1 MTHSFKRILSLV
13 LTFAMVLSCVPAQ
26 ALATEYCSHTYE
38 VTTTDAT
45 CTEDGTM
52 DFVCTLCG
60 DSYSEPGATAE
71 GHIYQETAAVDAT
84 CADAGSVTYTCSA
97 CGDVYEEEI
106 PATGAHVYAEGFC
119 VCGAEEPSAPSEEVP
134 TEAPVETPAEEPA
147 EEPQIPAAQALDGGN
162 LILPAAKLDTTGEQ
176 YATLKE
182 AVAAAK
188 NEERTQIILL
198 DDCDVDETIRIDA
211 GIRII
216 NEGSNAFSITAEE
229 GVDAIFEIGE
239 GGDLNLENVKL
250 AAQGKYAINLTA
262 GDALAFLMC
271 CDVSGATEAAIN
283 LEDVAYTQN
292 GYQNVQIYS
301 GAVSGA
307 TALNIAGSN
316 AQVVVAMGN
325 ETNPPAVLSAN
336 SADGAIVIN
345 GDGHTVQLYGT
356 TLENAYSGGVL
367 ATMNGDSYLLAG
379 GINGGMYDSSDNGPM
394 PIAGNVLRYR
404 EHYLGSL
411 EAVYDKISNVEA
423 DDNYVTGTAHRIDVM
438 SDYVVTSELNGAQTK
453 DSVHLHLVG
462 NSTLTVATG
471 AALTLSGD
479 EHIYGNVEVQQGATL
494 VAANNLTLN
503 GNLTV
508 RSGGTVLLA
517 ANTWITG
524 NLTLED
530 GANVIVDAGKVLT
543 LQDATVNAPDGSIT
557 LTPPRESGQYGAQ
570 VVGLSSNKPLRPI
583 YEVPDEAGIR
593 SALAAFA
600 DEGYGAAEIRPTAD
614 ITLQSPLIIPENVS
628 LWIQGKTLEVP
639 ANCMLENY
647 GRIAIQRG
655 GKLHLLEGS
664 EMLNVGT
671 VENNGAEFINDGFI
685 NNMGDL
691 SDCTISGE
699 GDCRNYDPLQL
710 DLFEAMVKHEDYYL
724 PGQFE
729 LAGDL
734 SVNLNHEGQDK
745 WFVMSG
751 DAKLTV
757 PANCILYIRSNARM
771 EAGTEILIEE
781 GGKLII
787 DGYLEMCE
795 GSWLE
800 NNGMISIEN
809 GGKLHMKPGSEML
822 NNADVTR
829 TSNSVFINEGCVNDL
844 GNMKGAIS
852 ENKGEHI
859 QYDMGLQNAL
869 FAAMNAKEDYTLE
882 EDYTLQGNLS
892 VRLNHAEQDKLFTIK
907 DATLTVPGGCVL
919 SIQSRVKLEGTAKI
933 VVQDGGELHLKESG
947 HEKGALELTAGTS
960 LEICEY
966 SWMENYGVININGG
980 TLHIHGGAEILNC
993 GEMTN
998 NDGQFINDGCINDC
1012 GNILNLITGNN
1023 NEYYKYD
1030 AYLQQELFDA
1040 MAANTGYDLTED
1052 YTLEGNLSI
1061 VLGGRETEHGW
1072 EDNFF
1077 VIENATLTVP
1087 AGCTLGVHSHVY
1099 LKGENAKIVV
1109 EEGGKLI
1116 ANAQIHEGFGTVYL
1130 KQGADLEVGEHTD
1143 LYCNIAMEGRTQ
1155 DFLSAHW
1162 LYWDNGHYNS
1172 IEEFGSAPARELL
1185 LQPGNQ
1191 YQLIF
1196 YINRWDSVNERWNRT
1211 PVAKEDLACDK
1222 GLYLE
1227 NVEDRDIAPGATDT
1241 AYFYRLYANEDP
1253 ELWGSV
1259 LNVCYAPDENVDAVT
1274 VRIDMEVG
1282 QGIYSEPWASY
1293 DTYLNEVIYAPGQEN
1308 AFYFI
1313 NTDPNV
1319 EMIDVELTAWKGR
1332 SDENGQWIEEE
1343 IDAANIVKY
1352 DTNVWKIALKKQ
1364 VAEDLDYGFNIALDI
1379 ILRDGDGNEWRDHR
1393 DISCTPFTHRRGK
1406 WADAEFRINGV
1417 NYMYYA
1423 KYDQF
1428 LTWNDETRRDEI
1440 VKLPS
1445 GVSYDYDSNTLF
1457 LRDAYLNNLHV
1468 NYSYFDDYWEED
1480 YYCLPSNEF
1489 TIHLTGENS
1498 ISSDEREA
1506 LEIMDSLEKGI
1517 KVNISGDGS
1526 LYVYNGN
1533 GHNAANVQF
1542 TDLTIG
1548 ESVHVTFEVEGEN
1561 FWQNEQGEWVPC
1573 TMHGLNGF
1581 ENSTL
1586 TIADSAEVNFEIP
1599 AWRVNRQGTP
1609 FEYRGLANFER
1620 VIVSDQSVVNLD
1632 VLHLY
1637 NGQKFFQRGGTVNV
1651 RDHGAV
1657 EQNGRIFYEPVH
1669 VDGRRGED
1677 GPVSV
1682 LNISGGQMNVEAY
1695 SENVNARASM
1705 VQATNGA
1712 VMQIAGGKLNIRHN
1726 VLGPAIF
1733 VGYGASLYHSGGT
1746 TTWSDELYEGYD
1758 REQYPGNT
1766 FIIVEPEATA
1776 NFTGGLIRISG
1787 GESYLRAL
1795 GNMNEG
1801 TNGVKWTG
1809 TTLEGNNTRIYLEG
1823 GEIEYVGSVPGTF
1836 CMSGGSIH
1844 LDGNSCIEVRG
1855 AEAVFTGGVVNMV
1868 DSMLKNGNVFAV
1880 EGNAVLNFDLYD
1892 NTQTPA
1898 GYEEPFAIDNYA
1910 YMPIS
1915 GNGRINININR
1926 SEDNWATGILNSGC
1940 LHQMGGAVTINSSVK
1955 REAIKSGGTILLNA
1969 GEMNLN
1975 CVNGIEQ
1982 YWNGQEGDK
1991 INVFE
1996 MQEGMTLNIN
2006 ASITGM
2012 CMNADTVG
2020 YFNGGSMNIYAG
2032 RCGMSVLSNANI
2044 HFDGGIHHIEAGAE
2058 EGNAAIVLDYAV
2070 DDSKEPYGE
2079 LPNMYINQGAVLTVT
2094 ANVPFSC
2101 WHLNQNEEPHVIL
2114 GEGAT
2119 SSVPLNW
2126 QASEFDGHYNY
2137 CLYAGDEL
2145 VQDIRFNDALNT
2157 LQDWLNRE
2165 GVTPDENGRYH
2176 LNENVIVTEDMEL
2189 RDENGQPIILDVH
2202 GSLTVHSGVKLTV
2215 PEGSHLVAQQD
2226 GRILVNAGGQ
2236 IVNNGLMAN
2245 DGGILRVYNSAAQ
2258 DGYVHGENAILN
2270 VHFGE
2275 FQIPVLDENG
2285 QPTEET
2291 KWELRVYETSG
2302 IPAEY
2307 QKLFGNVCTS
2317 EALCQIAQKAYEGY
2331 SEVGINLDGSA
2342 VEIHKDLTI
2351 PENTTLNVNANYV
2364 RIAEGA
2370 ALAVEGHMNLNED
2383 CTLDVS
2389 GSLANH
2395 GVIEAYGA
2403 KLDISGVCYAGENS
2417 RMTLHSSNQVT
2428 SSMAIHGYYNQAGWN
2443 AVLEIFDN
2451 AAVTVD
2457 GTLEAHGE
2465 VRVGN
2470 WDEAEGYVAGTL
2482 NINDNGQ
2489 MDIYGHLNVME
2500 GEDTSCSV
2508 VNVNE
2513 GGTVVVKYNENADIY
2528 GSVYVGGKMNVA
2540 GTLEMENYM
2549 DIQGKVTVTGAL
2561 NNYGQIALYGELDVN
2576 GGTVNN
2582 GRDYTEELDGYGWY
2596 GDIYLMDNE
2605 NGSNRPTLTAN
2616 GGTVNNLGSIYNY
2629 SPKGSIDL
2637 SGGTYNPGAIMN
2649 PDGNTMDG
2657 EIVLSYFSDNT
2668 IAACND
2674 ELKKHAYLLYEGDNA
2689 ATAINMA
2696 AVAKDYKEGIAFVV
2710 GKMTVG
2716 HGQVLQADNIIVTQG
2731 SELLVNG
2738 RVTAWVKLNVR
2749 SDGTLT
2755 IGANGAVYL
2764 AGDMWAFPE
2773 NEKDGEMASVIN
2785 NRGTLECGAH
2795 AYVQIDGEYND
2806 FGMGTLMQDAEFNAD
2821 GSLSY
2826 GTICG
2831 ESENIYTEYQTLSVL
2846 IEDDNGAVKIRDAID
2861 AVMMGGYK
2869 EGILWL
2875 RTAANVSD
2883 FNLMIPDK
2891 VTLQITA
2898 EGEHVGSLHLAD
2910 RILHNDGEIYVN
2922 APGQVLT
2929 AEGENAYYTG
2939 NGDYYGSC
2947 SVVENNSGLTW
2958 NVRSGVL
2965 TISGEGAMLDYHEN
2979 PAPWNYIDYHKVEL
2993 GSNVTYIGKGA
3004 FANGGEA
3011 TVVIPKTLAHFGD
3024 NCFGADMYLKI
3035 HHNSAAEELYLHR
3048 EMHNAERI
3056 IFVHTM
3062 NAQGVCEGCQANM
3075 VEQLKKTQARDVVE
3089 ELKNIDADQL
3099 KNTMEENADLAQL
3112 VAEKEQQLL
3121 EEKSYS
3127 NDEKLT
3133 VSTNS
3138 VATDEK
3144 VMDAFG
3150 NGDVEG
3156 AAIVGAAMNAPDAAG
3171 EINLVIG
3178 DPENAAIED
3187 EQFETFNTAE
3197 GASVLFSMGLE
3208 GDGIANDSK
3217 LEIPVIITLPVPQ
3230 SILNAIGD
3238 ALENIVVMHYHEGDP
3253 DGEQVKVNP
3262 YWGEDG
3268 KAYVSFVVS
3277 GFSNF
3282 LMGVKAEEV
3291 TVTVKVNRAAEAK
3304 VATDTDPDDVV
3315 ITYDVRDNDN
3325 RKVRDM
3331 GLYPIILD
3339 ASGKEVTMDDA
3350 VQTPGTYTVKPGYEN
3365 AEKYHIIK
3373 ETVATLIV
3381 EDPIYVCINT
3391 TTEQKY
3397 ETVSEALAEAQSGDT
3412 VVMLRDALATN
3423 GKNENIAIVNA
3434 GTTLDLN
3441 GHYVEIA
3448 NLLAFGYVID
3458 SKGDSAADLE
3468 LEGDVP
3474 SEVQDYDSDYNVDIQ
3489 TGGIV
3494 NYKSGAEHV
3503 MLHTSNDG
3511 YMPIYDTSTYSYKF
3525 YRGALTNLGSQDNF
3539 AQNNVMFG
3547 SRIIFEEAEGY
3558 AVLAKSDNS
3567 LKVVADL
3574 SWEGTS
3580 GLFIEYQISDKTVRS
3595 HGDNM
3600 YKRWQAGQSLNRA
3613 MALTIRGIKNLTP
3626 GTEIIFKPELCAE
3639 SGYTYTGTDVAIY
3652 TIRES

>member
-26 ALATEYCSHTYE
+26 ALATENCSHTYE

-52 DFVCTLCG
+52 NFVCTLCG

-71 GHIYQETAAVDAT
+71 GHIYQETAVVDAT
-84 CADAGSVTYTCSA
+84 CANAGSVTYTCSA

-147 EEPQIPAAQALDGGN
+147 EEPQIPAAQADDGGDP
-162 LILPAAKLDTTGEQ
+162 ILPDDMVAKVIVGEEGNEQYYTTLEEAFANAAEGQVILLKDCTVSQTIQVTDPINLFGLKENDVPIMPEIKAADGVSVLFEVDANGHMLINDVNMVTGEE
-176 YATLKE
+176 Y
-182 AVAAAK
+182 
-188 NEERTQIILL
+188 
-198 DDCDVDETIRIDA
+198 
-211 GIRII
+211 
-216 NEGSNAFSITAEE
+216 
-229 GVDAIFEIGE
+229 IF
-239 GGDLNLENVKL
+239 K
-250 AAQGKYAINLTA
+250 LTA
-262 GDALAFLMC
+262 DDATVQMSNTNL
-271 CDVSGATEAAIN
+271 SGATESAIYIT
-283 LEDVAYTQN
+283 E
-292 GYQNVQIYS
+292 NVNFDAENYSMQLQIYGGTVS
-301 GAVSGA
+301 GAVALELNGSGSVA
-307 TALNIAGSN
+307 FVAG
-316 AQVVVAMGN
+316 G
-325 ETNPPAVLSAN
+325 
-336 SADGAIVIN
+336 ADIEQADSSSQGAIVIN
-345 GDGHTVQLYGT
+345 GDNHEVDVR
-356 TLENAYSGGVL
+356 NANLVMKGNT
-367 ATMNGDSYLLAG
+367 AFTMNGNSVIRAYFVNGNEMQDIPSG
-379 GINGGMYDSSDNGPM
+379 GNVAKFGSEYYGSLQAAYAAITAYEEEYQEDTSDKTITIMSDNIVSGELVNELTRGSVYVN
-394 PIAGNVLRYR
+394 IAENHKLILAEG
-404 EHYLGSL
+404 
-411 EAVYDKISNVEA
+411 AVVNLQS
-423 DDNYVTGTAHRIDVM
+423 DN
-438 SDYVVTSELNGAQTK
+438 
-453 DSVHLHLVG
+453 
-462 NSTLTVATG
+462 
-471 AALTLSGD
+471 
-479 EHIYGNVEVQQGATL
+479 HIYGNVEVQQGATL
-494 VAANNLTLN
+494 VAANNLTMN

-508 RSGGTVLLA
+508 RSGATVLLA

-614 ITLQSPLIIPENVS
+614 ITLVNPLTIPENVS
-628 LWIQGKTLEVP
+628 LWLEHTLENP
-639 ANCMLENY
+639 ANYMLENY

-655 GKLHLLEGS
+655 GKLHLLEDS

-691 SDCTISGE
+691 NNSVTGGE

-710 DLFEAMVKHEDYYL
+710 DLFEAMEKHEDYYL

-734 SVNLNHEGQDK
+734 SVNLNHEGQDR

-757 PANCILYIRSNARM
+757 PANCILYIHSNARM

-787 DGYLEMCE
+787 DDYLEMCE

-809 GGKLHMKPGSEML
+809 GSKLHMKPGSEML

-859 QYDMGLQNAL
+859 QYDTGLQNAL

-882 EDYTLQGNLS
+882 EDYTLHGNLS

-993 GEMTN
+993 GEVTN

-1040 MAANTGYDLTED
+1040 MAANTGYVLTED

-1109 EEGGKLI
+1109 EAGGKLI

-1185 LQPGNQ
+1185 LQPSSQ
-1191 YQLIF
+1191 HPLIF
-1196 YINRWDSVNERWNRT
+1196 YINRWDSENERWNRT

-1227 NVEDRDIAPGATDT
+1227 IVEDRDIAPDATNKE
-1241 AYFYRLYANEDP
+1241 YFYRLFANEDP

-1259 LNVCYAPDENVDAVT
+1259 LNVGYAPDENVDAVT
-1274 VRIDMEVG
+1274 VHIDMEVG
-1282 QGIYSEPWASY
+1282 LGIYSEPWASY

-1332 SDENGQWIEEE
+1332 NDENDQWIEEE

-1352 DTNVWKIALKKQ
+1352 ETNVWKIALKKQ
-1364 VAEDLDYGFNIALDI
+1364 VAEDLDNGFNIALDI
-1379 ILRDGDGNEWRDHR
+1379 ILRDGDGNEWRDRR
-1393 DISCTPFTHRRGK
+1393 DISCTPFTHRRDK
-1406 WADAEFRINGV
+1406 WPDAEFRINGV
-1417 NYMYYA
+1417 NYAYYA

-1428 LTWNDETRRDEI
+1428 LTWNDKTWRDEI
-1440 VKLPS
+1440 VKLPK

-1457 LRDAYLNNLHV
+1457 LRDAHLNNLQV
-1468 NYSYFDDYWEED
+1468 NYSYFDDYWNED

-1498 ISSDEREA
+1498 IESNEREA
-1506 LEIMDSLEKGI
+1506 LEIMDSLENGI

-1533 GHNAANVQF
+1533 GHHAANVQF

-1573 TMHGLNGF
+1573 TMHGLNGC

-1599 AWRVNRQGTP
+1599 EWRVNRQGTP
-1609 FEYRGLANFER
+1609 FEYRGLANFEQ

-1657 EQNGRIFYEPVH
+1657 EQNGRIFYEPVS

-1733 VGYGASLYHSGGT
+1733 VGYGASLYYSGGT

-1801 TNGVKWTG
+1801 THGVKWIG

-1926 SEDNWATGILNSGC
+1926 SEDNWATGILNNGC

-2006 ASITGM
+2006 AYITGM

-2020 YFNGGSMNIYAG
+2020 YFNGGSMNIHAG

-2044 HFDGGIHHIEAGAE
+2044 HFDGGIHHIDAGSE
-2058 EGNAAIVLDYAV
+2058 EGNAAIVLDYAINE
-2070 DDSKEPYGE
+2070 SKEPYGE

-2101 WHLNQNEEPHVIL
+2101 WHLNQDEEPHVIL
-2114 GEGAT
+2114 GEGTT
-2119 SSVPLNW
+2119 SNVPLNW
-2126 QASEFDGHYNY
+2126 KASEFDGHYNY

-2165 GVTPDENGRYH
+2165 DVTPDENGRYH

-2215 PEGSHLVAQQD
+2215 PEGSHLVAQMH

-2317 EALCQIAQKAYEGY
+2317 EALYQIAQKAYEGY

-2342 VEIHKDLTI
+2342 VEIHKELTI

-2364 RIAEGA
+2364 WIAEGA
-2370 ALAVEGHMNLNED
+2370 ALAVEGHMNLNEG

-2389 GSLANH
+2389 GSLTNH
-2395 GVIEAYGA
+2395 GVIEACGA
-2403 KLDISGVCYAGENS
+2403 TLDISGVCYAGENS
-2417 RMTLHSSNQVT
+2417 KMILHSSNQVT

-2457 GTLEAHGE
+2457 GMLEAHGE

-2482 NINDNGQ
+2482 DINDNGQ
-2489 MDIYGHLNVME
+2489 MDIYGHLSVME
-2500 GEDTSCSV
+2500 GEDASCSV
-2508 VNVNE
+2508 VTVHE
-2513 GGTVVVKYNENADIY
+2513 GGTVVVKHYDYADIY

-2561 NNYGQIALYGELDVN
+2561 NNYGRIALYGELDVN

-2596 GDIYLMDNE
+2596 GNINLMDNE
-2605 NGSNRPTLTAN
+2605 NGSNKPTLTAN
-2616 GGTVNNLGSIYNY
+2616 GGTVNNLGSIGNY

-2649 PDGNTMDG
+2649 LDGNTMDG

-2674 ELKKHAYLLYEGDNA
+2674 ELKEHAYLLYEGDNA

-2696 AVAKDYKEGIAFVV
+2696 AVAEDYKEDVVFVV

-2716 HGQVLQADNIIVTQG
+2716 HGQVLQVDNINVTQG

-2738 RVTAWVKLNVR
+2738 RVTAWEKLNVC

-2764 AGDMWAFPE
+2764 AGTMWASPE
-2773 NEKDGEMASVIN
+2773 NEEDGEMASVIN

-2806 FGMGTLMQDAEFNAD
+2806 FGIGTLMQDAEFNAD

-2861 AVMMGGYK
+2861 AVMMDGYK

-3035 HHNSAAEELYLHR
+3035 HHNSAAEELYLDG
-3048 EMHNAERI
+3048 EKHNAERI

-3144 VMDAFG
+3144 VVDAFG

-3178 DPENAAIED
+3178 DPEDAAIED

-3238 ALENIVVMHYHEGDP
+3238 ALENIILMHYHEGDP

-3350 VQTPGTYTVKPGYEN
+3350 VQNPGTYTVKPGYEN
-3365 AEKYHIIK
+3365 ADKYHIIK

-3397 ETVSEALAEAQSGDT
+3397 ETVSEALAEAQSGET

-3468 LEGDVP
+3468 LQGDVP
-3474 SEVQDYDSDYNVDIQ
+3474 SEKQDAGIM
-3489 TGGIV
+3489 TGGII
-3494 NYKSGAEHV
+3494 NHRSDAEYV
-3503 MLHTSNDG
+3503 KLHASNNG
-3511 YMPIYDTSTYSYKF
+3511 YIPIYDTRTDSYKLYKGELNSYGSAKNGTDEVWF
-3525 YRGALTNLGSQDNF
+3525 YFRLLFDNAEAYVIIENTEDNDF
-3539 AQNNVMFG
+3539 DVELKLEWSGNEAYNTTFAMANKTVQAHAIAQNPNKGYVMYVRVFG
-3547 SRIIFEEAEGY
+3547 LNKIDNLEYVSAEP
-3558 AVLAKSDNS
+3558 ALESEVQTKSTAK
-3567 LKVVADL
+3567 KMRQ
-3574 SWEGTS
+3574 T
-3580 GLFIEYQISDKTVRS
+3580 Y
-3595 HGDNM
+3595 
-3600 YKRWQAGQSLNRA
+3600 
-3613 MALTIRGIKNLTP
+3613 
-3626 GTEIIFKPELCAE
+3626 EI
-3639 SGYTYTGTDVAIY
+3639 T
-3652 TIRES
+3652 